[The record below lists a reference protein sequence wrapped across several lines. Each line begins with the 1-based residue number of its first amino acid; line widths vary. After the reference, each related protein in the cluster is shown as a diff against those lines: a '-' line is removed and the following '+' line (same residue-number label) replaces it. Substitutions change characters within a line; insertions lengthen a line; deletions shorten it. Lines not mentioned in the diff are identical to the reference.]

1 MRCGNEDDF
10 GLPLNSSGRDDWNV
24 DEPQDRLRMP
34 FAIGVFVLGI
44 AAAASLGDAW
54 YFLTGV
60 IAGLCLLASG
70 P

>member
-1 MRCGNEDDF
+1 M
-10 GLPLNSSGRDDWNV
+10 